1 MYRILYSWN
10 TFIRSI
16 LEVKTNTIDYK
27 NFDALLTNLN
37 EDRIWRYNGDK
48 ENEITRELFIKA

>member
-37 EDRIWRYNGDK
+37 EDRIWRHNGDK
-48 ENEITRELFIKA
+48 ENEITRKLFIKA